1 MDWSFLVWPNSIE
14 LKHDKQF
21 PLFAPC
27 AVHTI
32 FRYLLASFRARPP
45 EKLSPEVLVRLRKIT
60 AEFEGGKGY
69 VAKFGDS
76 ITYSMAFRDR
86 VLVIAFGRQICY
98 SLVLDALL
106 TTADPDSLCPAR
118 FIGWS
123 AVPQ

>member
-1 MDWSFLVWPNSIE
+1 MTNSSLFLPLVLFTQIIAASLQAAE
-14 LKHDKQF
+14 LTH
-21 PLFAPC
+21 
-27 AVHTI
+27 
-32 FRYLLASFRARPP
+32 P
-45 EKLSPEVLVRLRKIT
+45 EKLSPDVLVRVSKIT
-60 AEFEGGKGY
+60 TEFEGEKGY
-69 VAKFGDS
+69 VAKFGNS
-76 ITYSMAFRDR
+76 ITYSMAFRNR

>member
-1 MDWSFLVWPNSIE
+1 MTSRSPFL
-14 LKHDKQF
+14 
-21 PLFAPC
+21 PLFLFTQFFA
-27 AVHTI
+27 AS
-32 FRYLLASFRARPP
+32 LQAAELAHP